1 MHESYQSIYDAYVAD
16 LHRKGHRERG
26 ITGLSTRIQRFFT
39 YLSENDLTFGQVG
52 VAEAQSYQ
60 GWLFTYGKQHGITY
74 RNASIKPYMT
84 AVVGFYD
91 FLKRTGRV
99 YANPFREIRRVQPEK
114 TLPGNLPKEK
124 ELHAFLQELSAFDR
138 ESNLTAKITRF
149 RVWIVAELMY
159 ATGLRIAEVADL
171 KPADIDFEK
180 GLVHVHAG
188 KMGIDRVCFL
198 HDYAA
203 LLVRLY
209 LDEFRDL
216 TFNRWNRENGHLLF
230 GTKWSNFEKTINKVL
245 KRVSQDM
252 ERPPFTSHKFRHCLG
267 FHLLRS
273 GCDVRYIQA
282 ILGHKLLRN
291 TEVYTQVD
299 KDALQEVFERCHPRT
314 YRQEGTDDQ
323 A

>member
-1 MHESYQSIYDAYVAD
+1 
-16 LHRKGHRERG
+16 
-26 ITGLSTRIQRFFT
+26 
-39 YLSENDLTFGQVG
+39 
-52 VAEAQSYQ
+52 
-60 GWLFTYGKQHGITY
+60 
-74 RNASIKPYMT
+74 
-84 AVVGFYD
+84 
-91 FLKRTGRV
+91 
-99 YANPFREIRRVQPEK
+99 
-114 TLPGNLPKEK
+114 
-124 ELHAFLQELSAFDR
+124 
-138 ESNLTAKITRF
+138 
-149 RVWIVAELMY
+149 VAELMY

-252 ERPPFTSHKFRHCLG
+252 GRPPFTSHKFRHCLG

-314 YRQEGTDDQ
+314 YRQEGRMTRREAKRLYKEWLTDAGYKRSTIDGKLR
-323 A
+323 AAGRFLRWLSRRDLRDVTRKDIERYVDHLRTCHSEKSRSGVAGEKRGLSGFRGTAAVRVPLPA